1 MAIYPMDEKIEMI
14 FPHTKRTWTS
24 EDIGKKIL
32 CVYDYG
38 TVVED
43 EIVEVKMDI
52 PLVHPTN
59 GMVTII
65 GNSDYIIGPKLEVG
79 MIIARFQMA
88 EPVIE
93 VQRQMMSN
101 IQIAINDTSLEEE
114 EE

>member
-1 MAIYPMDEKIEMI
+1 MDEKIETI
-14 FPHTKRTWTS
+14 FPNTKRTWTV
-24 EDIGKKIL
+24 EDIGKKVQ

-52 PLVHPTN
+52 PLVNPTN

-79 MIIARFQMA
+79 MIIARFQMS
-88 EPVIE
+88 EPLIE
-93 VQRQMMSN
+93 MQRQMMSN
-101 IQIAINDTSLEEE
+101 LQNQINDFPSEEE
-114 EE
+114 